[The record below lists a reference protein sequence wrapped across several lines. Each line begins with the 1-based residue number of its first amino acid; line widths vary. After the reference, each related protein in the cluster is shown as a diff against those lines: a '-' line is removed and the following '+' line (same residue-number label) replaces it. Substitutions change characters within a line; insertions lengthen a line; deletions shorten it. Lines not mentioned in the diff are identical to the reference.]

1 MGIIQSCGKF
11 YAPKISEKRI
21 CQTNEKVAFGRE
33 REREKES
40 EGYRPANIFYFNAY
54 TIC

>member
-33 REREKES
+33 RERER
-40 EGYRPANIFYFNAY
+40 EGERRISTRKYLLL
-54 TIC
+54 